1 MTAVSKIVCPIGR
14 PRISFSFKV
23 AMTTPKA
30 TVIKMIEARAT
41 SLKRPRAFIPKASK
55 TEATATPPKAKAAT
69 TMGLTCLPLSD
80 FRARVCFFG
89 LSKSKSI
96 SIPDK
101 NIKTMT
107 PRLDKKV
114 SWEVWVIRFK
124 QLLPIKIPTMISATA
139 VGTVVTRKR
148 AMTIG
153 ITRAKK
159 TVKNSDS
166 PSMLKSISS
175 LITVFLIIQ

>member
-1 MTAVSKIVCPIGR
+1 
-14 PRISFSFKV
+14 
-23 AMTTPKA
+23 
-30 TVIKMIEARAT
+30 
-41 SLKRPRAFIPKASK
+41 
-55 TEATATPPKAKAAT
+55 
-69 TMGLTCLPLSD
+69 
-80 FRARVCFFG
+80 
-89 LSKSKSI
+89 
-96 SIPDK
+96 
-101 NIKTMT
+101 MT

-166 PSMLKSISS
+166 PSMIKSLSS
-175 LITVFLIIQ
+175 LIAFFLLYNKPAN